1 MLGPLVLLVAATLA
15 YVGYEMPRA
24 ADAEQLFK
32 GGHELTAVTLRQL
45 ETVEVQVRVAEQSTR
60 VLADSTK
67 RVADVIPTKI
77 SMPRVPVTNRFW
89 VSRHRRL
96 RWENRSTPDQRQ
108 KPQAMAT

>member
-1 MLGPLVLLVAATLA
+1 MSQIFTVLS
-15 YVGYEMPRA
+15 
-24 ADAEQLFK
+24 QLL
-32 GGHELTAVTLRQL
+32 LTIRFPSGLKLTLRQL
-45 ETVEVQVRVAEQSTR
+45 ETVEVQVSVVEENTR
-60 VLADSTK
+60 QLADSTN

-77 SMPRVPVTNRFW
+77 SMPRVPVTKRFW